1 MIASFAFIAIA
12 IGGLLIYEI
21 KLRTSAIE
29 SELLNTEE
37 YINAQITLVQNLT
50 TFTNNL
56 GSLFTLIGST
66 IVNAIL
72 GIGKKR

>member
-29 SELLNTEE
+29 SELLNTEQ

-72 GIGKKR
+72 GIGKK

>member
-37 YINAQITLVQNLT
+37 YITAQITLVQNLT

-56 GSLFTLIGST
+56 GSLFELIGST

-72 GIGKKR
+72 GVGKKW

>member
-72 GIGKKR
+72 GIGKK

>member
-72 GIGKKR
+72 GVGKK

>member
-72 GIGKKR
+72 GIGKKW

>member
-37 YINAQITLVQNLT
+37 YITAQITLVQNLT

>member
-56 GSLFTLIGST
+56 GSLFELIGST

-72 GIGKKR
+72 GIGKKW